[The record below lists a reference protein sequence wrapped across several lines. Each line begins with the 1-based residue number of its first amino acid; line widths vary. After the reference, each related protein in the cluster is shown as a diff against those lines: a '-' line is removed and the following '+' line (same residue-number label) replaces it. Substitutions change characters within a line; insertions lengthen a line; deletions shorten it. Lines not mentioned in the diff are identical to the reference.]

1 MRFYYNKPI
10 DSLKKKRM
18 PKRGENVIGWF
29 LRVDKKLRNIET
41 MSANSSF
48 LYRVSLGSSWVSM
61 GCLFTNNKWR
71 GKQKSERR
79 RRGGEEEKKKRKNS
93 IGGPFSAA
101 AEKRP
106 TTTVHLVSGRP
117 NSMAKCGHGASALLF
132 FSYPCTLLGF
142 RESYRF
148 LWVIL
153 GFTEFQRVALDFTEL
168 SVFVSNTN

>member
-79 RRGGEEEKKKRKNS
+79 RRGGGRREEEEKKFNWRPFFGGGRETTYNN
-93 IGGPFSAA
+93 GPFGQRPSKFHGQVWPWRFCAA
-101 AEKRP
+101 LFLLS
-106 TTTVHLVSGRP
+106 VHLTR
-117 NSMAKCGHGASALLF
+117 
-132 FSYPCTLLGF
+132 FS
-142 RESYRF
+142 
-148 LWVIL
+148 
-153 GFTEFQRVALDFTEL
+153 
-168 SVFVSNTN
+168 